1 MTAVFWQRQAREG
14 LAGCC
19 WPAQSSGAAPPRS
32 SGRAQAPRSSPGD
45 WGWQFSEKGAGRQMA
60 KAKKCL
66 VPGQQCAIEKNTAIM
81 SQKIDS
87 AWLDNTIKSSR
98 FTTFVFYRGTW

>member
-1 MTAVFWQRQAREG
+1 
-14 LAGCC
+14 
-19 WPAQSSGAAPPRS
+19 
-32 SGRAQAPRSSPGD
+32 
-45 WGWQFSEKGAGRQMA
+45 MA